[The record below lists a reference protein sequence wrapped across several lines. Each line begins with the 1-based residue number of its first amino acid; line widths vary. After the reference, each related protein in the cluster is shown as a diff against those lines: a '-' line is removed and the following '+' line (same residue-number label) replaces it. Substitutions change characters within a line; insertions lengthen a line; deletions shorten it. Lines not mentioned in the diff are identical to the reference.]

1 MHLLSAFA
9 SADDYKL
16 SRETVYSPAKTASS
30 SSSAHLQ
37 VSEDRKK
44 LSLIELMMFN
54 MSSVLASVGA
64 GCDVRL
70 SNVISSQQLL
80 SGSIAENIS
89 NSKSDKS
96 KKRINNTYHGST
108 KHIRLTTITFILLLT
123 VS

>member
-1 MHLLSAFA
+1 MNLLSALA
-9 SADDYKL
+9 SIDDYKL

-30 SSSAHLQ
+30 SSSAPLA
-37 VSEDRKK
+37 EDRKK

-70 SNVISSQQLL
+70 SNVVSSQQLYP
-80 SGSIAENIS
+80 GNIAENLS
-89 NSKSDKS
+89 SRSDKA

-108 KHIRLTTITFILLLT
+108 KHIRLVAFSCNEI
-123 VS
+123 